1 MKLPATEDDF
11 DNINLN
17 LTPVIDVVILLL
29 IFFIGVSQFAHSERE
44 VDTRLPQVVEAR
56 PLASGTRQIIVNVNQ
71 RGEFIVAGEKLTF
84 AQLAGLL
91 QEETRK
97 NPEMQTV
104 QIRADERVPF
114 GYAAQVMG
122 LCERQNIKHIC
133 AVELADGSS
142 SSKSSSGG
150 ETQP

>member
-1 MKLPATEDDF
+1 MKLPPIEDDSEGL
-11 DNINLN
+11 NLN

-29 IFFIGVSQFAHSERE
+29 IFFIGVSQFARDERE

-71 RGEFIVAGEKLTF
+71 RGEFIVAGQRYTPE
-84 AQLAGLL
+84 QLAGLL

-97 NPEMQTV
+97 NPDMQTV

-114 GYAAQVMG
+114 RFPAMVMG
-122 LCERQNIKHIC
+122 LCERQNIKHLC
-133 AVELADGSS
+133 AVELASAAGKTE
-142 SSKSSSGG
+142 SK
-150 ETQP
+150 P

>member
-1 MKLPATEDDF
+1 MKLPVEQDDF

-29 IFFIGVSQFAHSERE
+29 IFFIGVSQFARDERE
-44 VDTRLPQVVEAR
+44 VDTQLPQVVEAR
-56 PLASGTRQIIVNVNQ
+56 PLSSGTRQIIVNVNQ
-71 RGEFIVAGEKLTF
+71 RGEFIVAGKKHNA
-84 AQLAGLL
+84 AQLAGLFQ
-91 QEETRK
+91 QERTK
-97 NPEMQTV
+97 NPDMQTV

-133 AVELADGSS
+133 AVELAVPAGD
-142 SSKSSSGG
+142 KT
-150 ETQP
+150 EAQP